1 MASDR
6 GRIFLFVE
14 TGAWL
19 VLAAGM
25 WIYSF
30 RFDGDFPAYLWG
42 PVSWPRAVLA
52 AVVVL
57 ALAQFAMRLVT
68 ASPSRPGAETV
79 SGEGREAWDE
89 RPEIRDGRGEAHAG
103 SPDPA
108 EPEPSAGANLG
119 ARASRPQRAGDPSQ
133 GPCGRDA
140 RVRQDAPLPGIRHR
154 GIGGRVADNSS
165 SFCRRLQ
172 GSGTQVAGNTG
183 EARAGSREARRKE
196 AGGTGVDSRETEG
209 GVGETQRGRAAR
221 FRILSTFGL
230 PFVYL
235 VLLPRTGYFVTTPL
249 FLVAYMLVFR
259 ERSLKYMLATAAL
272 LYLGSLAIFSK
283 LLFVPLPT
291 GNWPGFYDF
300 SNWLLKILNAL

>member
-1 MASDR
+1 MRPACAGKPGGMMASDR

-25 WIYSF
+25 WIYSR

-57 ALAQFAMRLVT
+57 ALVQLAMRLVT
-68 ASPSRPGAETV
+68 GSRSRPGAEAV
-79 SGEGREAWDE
+79 SGEGREARGG
-89 RPEIRDGRGEAHAG
+89 RPGIRDGRGEAHAG
-103 SPDPA
+103 GRGDRG
-108 EPEPSAGANLG
+108 EAGEAVHAG
-119 ARASRPQRAGDPSQ
+119 SRE
-133 GPCGRDA
+133 
-140 RVRQDAPLPGIRHR
+140 
-154 GIGGRVADNSS
+154 
-165 SFCRRLQ
+165 
-172 GSGTQVAGNTG
+172 VAGNTG
-183 EARAGSREARRKE
+183 EARAGSREARRNE
-196 AGGTGVDSRETEG
+196 AGGTGEDSREAEDG
-209 GVGETQRGRAAR
+209 AGETQRGWAAR

-235 VLLPRTGYFVTTPL
+235 ALLPRTGYFVTTPL
-249 FLVAYMLVFR
+249 FLVACMLVFR

>member
-1 MASDR
+1 MRPARAGKPGGMMASDR

-52 AVVVL
+52 AVIVL
-57 ALAQFAMRLVT
+57 ALAQFAIRLVT
-68 ASPSRPGAETV
+68 ASRSRPGAETV

-89 RPEIRDGRGEAHAG
+89 RPGIRDGHGEAHAGRRGDRGEAGEAVHAGSREVAGNTGEAHAG
-103 SPDPA
+103 SR
-108 EPEPSAGANLG
+108 EVAGNTGEAHAG
-119 ARASRPQRAGDPSQ
+119 SRE
-133 GPCGRDA
+133 
-140 RVRQDAPLPGIRHR
+140 
-154 GIGGRVADNSS
+154 
-165 SFCRRLQ
+165 
-172 GSGTQVAGNTG
+172 VAGNTG
-183 EARAGSREARRKE
+183 EARAGSREAWRNE
-196 AGGTGVDSRETEG
+196 AGGTGEESREAG
-209 GVGETQRGRAAR
+209 DGAGETQRGWAAR

-235 VLLPRTGYFVTTPL
+235 ALLPRTGYFATTPL